1 MTGGSNQINEFFI
14 SNRHKKWERA
24 ATGVTLVKRLPGS
37 LDLRLRAIAARW
49 GAAATVSW
57 LNDPEAFIASCNGPT
72 EEKPTSKRARSI
84 RAAHDVVLSARRFA
98 RPQWLIEA
106 YEYELVE
113 QAGREVEDCEAAVVQ
128 ALAHLAEA
136 EREFA
141 RLWGRRQR

>member
-1 MTGGSNQINEFFI
+1 MAYRG
-14 SNRHKKWERA
+14 
-24 ATGVTLVKRLPGS
+24 
-37 LDLRLRAIAARW
+37 
-49 GAAATVSW
+49 
-57 LNDPEAFIASCNGPT
+57 
-72 EEKPTSKRARSI
+72 
-84 RAAHDVVLSARRFA
+84 
-98 RPQWLIEA
+98 LIEA